1 MIPSALASQLIT
13 GVKDFLTTTFPSSTP
28 SFFDMM
34 KDFVEEDGKLFKGP
48 YISVAL
54 PFKKGVVEENLFP
67 DILDDGFKPYYHQE
81 LAFQRL
87 GNDNPKSTLVATGT
101 GSGKTESF
109 MFPILNYC
117 YKTKDTKGI
126 KAIIIYP
133 MNALAT
139 DQAKRFAKT
148 ISKTPNLNGVR
159 VGLYIGSS
167 DDNAQKS
174 MSEEYVITDKQTLCD
189 NPPDILL
196 TNYKMLDFMLM
207 RPRDQKIWKHNIDTD
222 VLKFIAVDE
231 IHTFDGAQGTDLAS
245 LLRRVRAKLKVKKSS
260 IACIGTS
267 ATLGG
272 DTTEP
277 IRNFASDIFDEEF
290 DVDSIVKEYRID
302 ANEFF
307 ANNKDDI
314 IFYPTPNDIEKLE
327 YSNYQNMN
335 DYVEA
340 QYKLWFNK
348 EDVEIDVG
356 DAEFKVELGNELKNL
371 YVFKL
376 LLKTLDGKIKSREEL
391 IDAFIRSMPIKSGDR
406 FFALMINSLLAL
418 TSWAKNEKLGSN
430 YPPFLFVK
438 VQLWLRELARMV
450 ATLENKPKL
459 NFDHDLKSKEEI
471 KHYPVLHCRD
481 CHAMGWGGVKK
492 SGGTGE
498 LINDLDLFYQAFFNN
513 DPRVK
518 FIFPIEQTPQNIT
531 GKIYYIN
538 QNGFETDDEER
549 SGIKVFES
557 NNIISSGQKMGKSH
571 HNCPFCNAKN
581 SLTILGS
588 RAASLTSVM
597 IGQNFASFYN
607 DDKKLIAFSD
617 SVQDAAQRAGFFGAR
632 SYQFTIRSAIQQAL
646 DVEANVS
653 LNDFSKIVSNYWK
666 NRFNDDKVYISTLIA
681 PDMEWL
687 REYDNLARTDELN
700 NPKDLIELIDKRID
714 WMIHSEYGYKSHIGR
729 TLERSGASVMYV
741 DNYKTILDSLL
752 IKLENEIELL
762 RGIDKENLEK
772 FVLGF
777 LIYLKNSGAIKSF
790 HIEPYINTGGET
802 YQINQLKP
810 RRLYMAK
817 FSPSSRNPN
826 PLSDGNI
833 KEFDKVSNKSKN
845 TWCDRWVAS
854 NFVNNLTL
862 VPDTK
867 EIFRIILNELVR
879 AKILFEIDVKGS
891 NVWVLNPDNLF
902 ITNDTSEFEC
912 CACKHKLTV
921 ATNQAQVAQDM
932 QCLRKECSGTY
943 LKQPTSQSYYK
954 QLYKFGD
961 LQRIVPKEHT
971 GLLARTDR
979 ERVETNFIKRE
990 KNEPWK
996 TNLLSAT
1003 PTLEMGIDIGDLS
1016 SVVLCSV
1023 PPNGANYLQRIGR
1036 AGRTD
1041 GNAFNATIATANSH
1055 DLYFYSEPNE
1065 MMQGSIEAPGVYI
1078 DASAILQRQFFAF
1091 SIDNWVIDEEIE
1103 QSDFPH
1109 KLHFVLSNIKNA
1121 KTDKFPYTLFT
1132 FINNNVDLLLESF
1145 FRLFDE
1151 KLHQS
1156 SKEKLIAFVKSDGA
1170 QSGLVMNVLEK
1181 LEQINKEQINLSNQL
1196 SALKKKIKKFENAEA
1211 KNQDHDEELARMKS
1225 EYEGLRRIALNIKR
1239 KQTFEF
1245 FADEGLLPNYAFP
1258 ESGVVLKSVIYRKK
1272 DSISDDSGKK
1282 YDIFTYE
1289 YERAGSSAI
1298 SEFAPNNS
1306 FYAGGRKVSID
1317 QIDPNTIL
1325 EVETWRFCDKCSHT
1339 QKVSLDDPSV
1349 CPKCG
1354 SEQFSDEGQKKEI
1367 LRLSSVMAT
1376 SDDKSSRIKDDSD
1389 SREIK
1394 FYNKQLLINF
1404 DKKHIEDAYAIKSDD
1419 SAFGFEFIKKVN
1431 FKEINFGETTLVGN
1445 DISIAG
1451 KSVPRS
1457 GFVICKTCGK
1467 VQFGKPTDDGFKGDN
1482 HTFTCEIEDKNE
1494 AKNYFESL
1502 YLFREFDSEAIRL
1515 LLPITNL
1522 EIDDEKL
1529 HSLIASIHM
1538 GLKLYFKGSVEHLR
1552 VGIYDEVDNVNENSK
1567 RYLVLYDTVPG
1578 GTGYLKQLIIDKNPL
1593 FEVLELANKKIK
1605 NCDCEDGCYKC
1616 LFAYKNN
1623 FDRPLISKN
1632 KANYIIDS
1640 ILKDKDSIEKIE
1652 SVSDISQDG
1661 LSESMLEE
1669 LFLSKIKSV
1678 ATTFKKEMV
1687 RGRSGFIVEFNNK
1700 YRYDLLQQVSLNQ
1713 EDGISIYSKADFVF
1727 YPKNCKLKPIVVFTD
1742 GFAYH
1747 EKRVDNDSAQRMVI
1761 IKSGKFIVWSI
1772 TWEDVNE
1779 FDKSKP
1785 NYLFENFL
1793 IQQEVNLKVT
1803 EKYFAEYKKYI
1814 DKTNFELLLEILK
1827 VDNYGDFEKFSLGII
1842 AGYLKA
1848 PMELNNF
1855 IDLIPNSIKDD
1866 FDTNTKYF
1874 GQKIEKYQACLVSFA
1889 NFDDLKQNN
1898 LDNSVFIVSID
1909 DNVEFDFAVWA
1920 GILRVYNLVQFN
1932 KNSLFV
1938 TSKGLE
1944 NELYDE
1950 IDLLPKISKSINKE
1964 WESVYEDVIDNTVK
1978 EFVKELSLSFY
1989 ISIPSVGEELVN
2001 SDGVIIAEAELLWE
2015 DYKIALVLEENDLKI
2030 DGMKIFTLNTIDKL
2044 KNELLERIA

>member
-1 MIPSALASQLIT
+1 MIPSVLTDQLIT

-28 SFFDMM
+28 AFFDMM
-34 KDFVEEDGKLFKGP
+34 KDFVDEKGKLFKGP
-48 YISVAL
+48 YVSVAL
-54 PFKKGVVEENLFP
+54 PFKKGIVEENLFP

-87 GNDNPKSTLVATGT
+87 GNENPKSTLVATGT

-109 MFPILNYC
+109 MFPILNHC

-148 ISKTPNLNGVR
+148 ISKTPNLSGVR

-207 RPRDQKIWKHNIDTD
+207 RPRDQKIWKHNIDSD
-222 VLKFIAVDE
+222 ILKFIAVDE

-245 LLRRVRAKLKVKKSS
+245 LLRRVRAKLKVKKGS

-290 DVDSIVKEYRID
+290 DEDSIVKEYRID

-307 ANNKDDI
+307 AKNKDDI

-327 YSNYQNMN
+327 YSNYKNMS
-335 DYVEA
+335 DYIEA

-348 EDVEIDVG
+348 EDTKIDV
-356 DAEFKVELGNELKNL
+356 DDIKFKVELGKKIKNL

-391 IDAFIRSMPIKSGDR
+391 IDAFIRTMPIKAGDR

-418 TSWAKNEKLGSN
+418 TSWAKNEKLGSS

-450 ATLENKPKL
+450 ATLEAKPKL
-459 NFDHDLKSKEEI
+459 GYDHDLKSKEEI

-492 SGGTGE
+492 NGGTGE
-498 LINDLDLFYQAFFNN
+498 FINDLDLFYQAFFSN

-518 FIFPIEQTPQNIT
+518 FIFPIEKTPQNII

-557 NNIISSGQKMGKSH
+557 NNIDSKGKSH
-571 HNCPFCNAKN
+571 HHCPFCNAKN

-646 DVEANVS
+646 DTKETVS

-666 NRFNDDKVYISTLIA
+666 SRFNDDKVYIASLIA

-700 NPKDLIELIDKRID
+700 NPKELIELIDKRID

-741 DNYKTILDSLL
+741 DNYQAILDSLL
-752 IKLENEIELL
+752 VKLENEIELL
-762 RGIDKENLEK
+762 RGLDKQHLEQ

-790 HIEPYINTGGET
+790 HIDSYIQKGGDT
-802 YQINQLKP
+802 YEINQLRP

-826 PLSDGNI
+826 PLTDGNI

-845 TWCDRWVAS
+845 TWCDRWIAS

-902 ITNDTSEFEC
+902 ITSNTSEFEC
-912 CACKHKLTV
+912 SVCKHKLTV
-921 ATNQAQVAQDM
+921 AKNQAEIVEDM
-932 QCLRKECSGTY
+932 QCLRKECSGKY
-943 LKQPTSQSYYK
+943 QKGLSIDSYYK

-979 ERVETNFIKRE
+979 EKVETNFIKRA

-1041 GNAFNATIATANSH
+1041 GNAFNATIATASSH
-1055 DLYFYSEPNE
+1055 DLYFYSDPNE

-1091 SIDNWVIDEEIE
+1091 SIDNWVSDEQIE

-1109 KLHFVLSNIKNA
+1109 KLHHVLSNIKNA
-1121 KTDKFPYTLFT
+1121 KTDKFPYTLFA
-1132 FINNNVDLLLESF
+1132 FIDKNVEQLLESF
-1145 FRLFDE
+1145 FKLFDP
-1151 KLHQS
+1151 KLHQA
-1156 SKEKLIAFVKSDGA
+1156 SKEKLIAFVKSNDE

-1181 LEQINKEQINLSNQL
+1181 LEQINQEQINLSNQL

-1258 ESGVVLKSVIYRKK
+1258 QSGVVLKSVIYRKK
-1272 DSISDDSGKK
+1272 DSVADDSGKK

-1339 QKVSLDDPSV
+1339 QKVGLEEASV

-1354 SEQFSDEGQKKEI
+1354 SEQFADEGQKKEI
-1367 LRLSSVMAT
+1367 LRLTSVMAT

-1457 GFVICKTCGK
+1457 GFVICKSCGK

-1482 HTFTCEIEDKNE
+1482 HAFTCEIEDKTE

-1515 LLPITNL
+1515 LLPITSL

-1552 VGIYDEVDNVNENSK
+1552 VGIYDEIDNVNENSK

-1593 FEVLELANKKIK
+1593 FEVLELANGKIK

-1632 KANYIIDS
+1632 KAKYIIDN

-1652 SVSDISQDG
+1652 SVSDINQDG

-1678 ATTFKKEMV
+1678 ATTFKKDMV
-1687 RGRSGFIVEFNNK
+1687 RGRSGFIVEFDNK
-1700 YRYDLLQQVSLNQ
+1700 YRYDLLQQVSLT
-1713 EDGISIYSKADFVF
+1713 EDDNVSVYSKADFIF
-1727 YPKNCKLKPIVVFTD
+1727 YPKNNKLKPIVVFTD

-1747 EKRVDNDSAQRMVI
+1747 EKRVDSDSAQRMAI
-1761 IKSGKFIVWSI
+1761 AKSGNFIVWSL

-1779 FDKSKP
+1779 FDKAKP

-1793 IQQEVNLKVT
+1793 ISQELNLKVT

-1814 DKTNFELLLEILK
+1814 DKTNFELLLEVLK
-1827 VDNYGDFEKFSLGII
+1827 VNDYKEFENFSLGII

-1848 PMELNNF
+1848 PLEANNF
-1855 IDLIPNSIKDD
+1855 INLIPNSMKDD
-1866 FDTNTKYF
+1866 FDLTTKYF
-1874 GQKIEKYQACLVSFA
+1874 GQKIAKYQAKLISFA

-1898 LDNSVFIVSID
+1898 LSNSVFIVSID
-1909 DNVEFDFAVWA
+1909 DNEEFDFALWSGV
-1920 GILRVYNLVQFN
+1920 LRVYNLVQFN

-1938 TSKGLE
+1938 TSKGVE
-1944 NELYDE
+1944 NKIYDE
-1950 IDLLPKISKSINKE
+1950 IDLLPNISKSISKE
-1964 WESVYEDVIDNTVK
+1964 WETVYDNVIDNTVK
-1978 EFVKELSLSFY
+1978 EFVKELSLSFE
-1989 ISIPSVGEELVN
+1989 ISIPSVGEELAN
-2001 SDGVIIAEAELLWE
+2001 SDGVTIAEAELLWD
-2015 DYKIALVLEENDLKI
+2015 DYKIALVLDESDLQI
-2030 DGMKIFTLNTIDKL
+2030 DGIKIFTLNTIDEL
-2044 KNELLERIA
+2044 KNELQTRIV

>member
-1 MIPSALASQLIT
+1 MIPSVLTDQLIT

-28 SFFDMM
+28 AFFDMM
-34 KDFVEEDGKLFKGP
+34 KNFVEEDGKLFKGP

-54 PFKKGVVEENLFP
+54 PFKKGIVQENLFP

-109 MFPILNYC
+109 MFPILNHC

-290 DVDSIVKEYRID
+290 DENSIVKEYRID

-335 DYVEA
+335 NYVEA

-348 EDVEIDVG
+348 EDAELDVQ

-498 LINDLDLFYQAFFNN
+498 LINDLDLFYQAFFSN

-557 NNIISSGQKMGKSH
+557 NNIDSKGKSH
-571 HNCPFCNAKN
+571 HHCPFCNAKN

-617 SVQDAAQRAGFFGAR
+617 SVQDAAQRAGFFGSR

-666 NRFNDDKVYISTLIA
+666 SRFNDDKVYISTLIA

-700 NPKDLIELIDKRID
+700 NPKELIELIDKRID

-790 HIEPYINTGGET
+790 HIDSYIQKGGDT
-802 YQINQLKP
+802 YEINQLRP

-817 FSPSSRNPN
+817 FSPNSRNPN

-854 NFVNNLTL
+854 NFVNNLML

-867 EIFRIILNELVR
+867 EVFRIILNELVR

-902 ITNDTSEFEC
+902 ITNDTSELEC
-912 CACKHKLTV
+912 SACKHKLTV
-921 ATNQAQVAQDM
+921 ATNQAQVAHDM

-943 LKQPTSQSYYK
+943 LKQPISQSYYK

-1055 DLYFYSEPNE
+1055 DLYFYSDPNE

-1091 SIDNWVIDEEIE
+1091 SIDNWVSDGEIE

-1132 FINNNVDLLLESF
+1132 FINNNIDLLLESF

-1156 SKEKLIAFVKSDGA
+1156 SKEKLIAFVKSDGE

-1181 LEQINKEQINLSNQL
+1181 LEQINQEQINLSNQL

-1272 DSISDDSGKK
+1272 DSVSDDSGKK

-1482 HTFTCEIEDKNE
+1482 HTFTCEIEDKSE

-1687 RGRSGFIVEFNNK
+1687 RGRSGFIVEFDNK

-1713 EDGISIYSKADFVF
+1713 EDDVSIYSKADFVF
-1727 YPKNCKLKPIVVFTD
+1727 YPKNSKLKPIVVFTD

-1747 EKRVDNDSAQRMVI
+1747 EKRVNSDSAQRMAI
-1761 IKSGKFIVWSI
+1761 AKSGKFIVWSL

-1793 IQQEVNLKVT
+1793 LHQELNLKVT
-1803 EKYFAEYKKYI
+1803 EKYFTEYKKYI
-1814 DKTNFELLLEILK
+1814 DKTNFELLLEIFR
-1827 VDNYGDFEKFSLGII
+1827 VDNYENFEKFSLGII
-1842 AGYLKA
+1842 AACLKA
-1848 PMELNNF
+1848 PIELNSF
-1855 IDLIPNSIKDD
+1855 INLIPNSIKND
-1866 FDTNTKYF
+1866 FDTSTKYF
-1874 GQKIEKYQACLVSFA
+1874 GQKIEKYQASLISFA

-1898 LDNSVFIVSID
+1898 LDKSVFIVNID
-1909 DNVEFDFAVWA
+1909 DNVEFDFALWA

-1938 TSKGLE
+1938 TLKGLE

-1950 IDLLPKISKSINKE
+1950 IDLLPNISKNINKE

-1978 EFVKELSLSFY
+1978 EFVKELSLSFD

-2001 SDGVIIAEAELLWE
+2001 SDGVIVAEAELLWD

-2030 DGMKIFTLNTIDKL
+2030 DGIKIFTLNTMDKL

>member
-1 MIPSALASQLIT
+1 
-13 GVKDFLTTTFPSSTP
+13 
-28 SFFDMM
+28 
-34 KDFVEEDGKLFKGP
+34 
-48 YISVAL
+48 
-54 PFKKGVVEENLFP
+54 
-67 DILDDGFKPYYHQE
+67 
-81 LAFQRL
+81 
-87 GNDNPKSTLVATGT
+87 
-101 GSGKTESF
+101 
-109 MFPILNYC
+109 
-117 YKTKDTKGI
+117 
-126 KAIIIYP
+126 
-133 MNALAT
+133 
-139 DQAKRFAKT
+139 
-148 ISKTPNLNGVR
+148 
-159 VGLYIGSS
+159 
-167 DDNAQKS
+167 
-174 MSEEYVITDKQTLCD
+174 
-189 NPPDILL
+189 
-196 TNYKMLDFMLM
+196 
-207 RPRDQKIWKHNIDTD
+207 
-222 VLKFIAVDE
+222 
-231 IHTFDGAQGTDLAS
+231 
-245 LLRRVRAKLKVKKSS
+245 
-260 IACIGTS
+260 
-267 ATLGG
+267 
-272 DTTEP
+272 
-277 IRNFASDIFDEEF
+277 
-290 DVDSIVKEYRID
+290 
-302 ANEFF
+302 
-307 ANNKDDI
+307 
-314 IFYPTPNDIEKLE
+314 
-327 YSNYQNMN
+327 
-335 DYVEA
+335 
-340 QYKLWFNK
+340 
-348 EDVEIDVG
+348 
-356 DAEFKVELGNELKNL
+356 
-371 YVFKL
+371 
-376 LLKTLDGKIKSREEL
+376 
-391 IDAFIRSMPIKSGDR
+391 
-406 FFALMINSLLAL
+406 
-418 TSWAKNEKLGSN
+418 
-430 YPPFLFVK
+430 
-438 VQLWLRELARMV
+438 
-450 ATLENKPKL
+450 
-459 NFDHDLKSKEEI
+459 
-471 KHYPVLHCRD
+471 
-481 CHAMGWGGVKK
+481 
-492 SGGTGE
+492 
-498 LINDLDLFYQAFFNN
+498 
-513 DPRVK
+513 
-518 FIFPIEQTPQNIT
+518 
-531 GKIYYIN
+531 
-538 QNGFETDDEER
+538 
-549 SGIKVFES
+549 
-557 NNIISSGQKMGKSH
+557 
-571 HNCPFCNAKN
+571 
-581 SLTILGS
+581 
-588 RAASLTSVM
+588 
-597 IGQNFASFYN
+597 
-607 DDKKLIAFSD
+607 
-617 SVQDAAQRAGFFGAR
+617 
-632 SYQFTIRSAIQQAL
+632 
-646 DVEANVS
+646 
-653 LNDFSKIVSNYWK
+653 
-666 NRFNDDKVYISTLIA
+666 
-681 PDMEWL
+681 
-687 REYDNLARTDELN
+687 
-700 NPKDLIELIDKRID
+700 
-714 WMIHSEYGYKSHIGR
+714 
-729 TLERSGASVMYV
+729 
-741 DNYKTILDSLL
+741 
-752 IKLENEIELL
+752 
-762 RGIDKENLEK
+762 
-772 FVLGF
+772 
-777 LIYLKNSGAIKSF
+777 
-790 HIEPYINTGGET
+790 
-802 YQINQLKP
+802 
-810 RRLYMAK
+810 MAK
-817 FSPSSRNPN
+817 FSPNSRNPN

-854 NFVNNLTL
+854 NFVNNLML

-867 EIFRIILNELVR
+867 EVFRIILNELVR

-902 ITNDTSEFEC
+902 ITNDTSELEC
-912 CACKHKLTV
+912 SACKHKLTV

-943 LKQPTSQSYYK
+943 LKQPISQSYYK

-1065 MMQGSIEAPGVYI
+1065 MMQGNIEAPGVYI

-1091 SIDNWVIDEEIE
+1091 SIDNWVSDKEIE

-1145 FRLFDE
+1145 FKLFDE

-1156 SKEKLIAFVKSDGA
+1156 SKEKLMAFVKSNDE

-1181 LEQINKEQINLSNQL
+1181 LEQINQEQINLSNQL

-1404 DKKHIEDAYAIKSDD
+1404 DKKHIEDAYAIKSDN

-1482 HTFTCEIEDKNE
+1482 HTFTCEIEDKSE

-1687 RGRSGFIVEFNNK
+1687 RGRSGFIVEFDNK

-1713 EDGISIYSKADFVF
+1713 EDDVSIYSKADFIF
-1727 YPKNCKLKPIVVFTD
+1727 YPKNSKLKPIVVFTD

-1747 EKRVDNDSAQRMVI
+1747 EKRVDSDSAQRMAI
-1761 IKSGKFIVWSI
+1761 AKSGKFIVWSL

-1793 IQQEVNLKVT
+1793 LHQEVSLKVT
-1803 EKYFAEYKKYI
+1803 EKYFAEYKKYV

-1827 VDNYGDFEKFSLGII
+1827 VDNYENFEKFSLGII

-1898 LDNSVFIVSID
+1898 LDNSVFIVNID
-1909 DNVEFDFAVWA
+1909 DNVEFDFALWA

-1950 IDLLPKISKSINKE
+1950 IDLLPNISKNINKE

-1978 EFVKELSLSFY
+1978 EFIKELSLSFD

-2001 SDGVIIAEAELLWE
+2001 SDGVIVAEAELLWE
-2015 DYKIALVLEENDLKI
+2015 NYNIALVLEENDLKI

>member
-87 GNDNPKSTLVATGT
+87 GSENPKSTLVATGT

-117 YKTKDTKGI
+117 FKTKDTKGI

-557 NNIISSGQKMGKSH
+557 NNIDSKGKSH
-571 HNCPFCNAKN
+571 HHCPFCNAKN

-1181 LEQINKEQINLSNQL
+1181 LEQINQEQINLSNQL

-1482 HTFTCEIEDKNE
+1482 HTFTCEIEDKSE
-1494 AKNYFESL
+1494 ANNYFESL